1 MLITGSVQNAVKL
14 AQLEE
19 NWKKKKEVKKEQKKE
34 ELTPQMRQL
43 MQYQEEMEQIRE
55 GNQMASIDAKLKSGS
70 ELTPEEMA
78 YLKEKNPEAYQE
90 YEEVKRER
98 EAYKNQLKNCR
109 TKEEAERVKLSKMGN
124 FMAGAKSIS
133 QNPNIPKEKKLKLME
148 KLLKKTIGVDKVHT
162 EFIKSQTFRNLP
174 TEEEKREEEKEKRK
188 LVEVKQF
195 DIEKKDKLLEVDK
208 KQTEKLEEADFY
220 QEEKESADPIE
231 LEEEKRR
238 KGKTKKGKHIVSTA
252 DFKETTT
259 AILQY
264 LTANREVGGA
274 LEYRKMVGTEGN
286 WNKNISVV
294 K

>member
-19 NWKKKKEVKKEQKKE
+19 DWKRKKEVKKEQKKE
-34 ELTPQMRQL
+34 EMTPQMRQL

-90 YEEVKRER
+90 YEEVKREQ
-98 EAYKNQLKNCR
+98 EAYKNQLRNCK

-124 FMAGAKSIS
+124 FMAGAKNIS

-148 KLLKKTIGVDKVHT
+148 KLLKKTIGVNQVHT
-162 EFIKSQTFRNLP
+162 EFVKSQEFRNLP

-188 LVEVKQF
+188 VVKGKQP
-195 DIEKKDKLLEVDK
+195 DRKKEEELLEMDK
-208 KQTEKLEEADFY
+208 KPLDKTNFY
-220 QEEKESADPIE
+220 QEEETVDSAE
-231 LEEEKRR
+231 LEEEKKR
-238 KGKTKKGKHIVSTA
+238 KGKTKKGKNTAAAA

-259 AILQY
+259 EILQF
-264 LTANREVGGA
+264 LTANRTIGGA
-274 LEYRKMVGTEGN
+274 LEYRKIVGTEGN
-286 WNKNISVV
+286 WNKNISV